1 MGDDAVRHYEACL
14 SLVQAADDRL
24 GKDEAAL
31 LEALGHVQVNAQA
44 LDAGWQSVL
53 AAVSVYRRNGDWAGM
68 ARAALVGVSAL
79 APPTDL
85 LELLNEVLAM
95 PGTHDPR
102 LEALLRAA
110 RTSLPL
116 VAPAQRADDAARA
129 REIAEVN
136 GYEDVLGELAF
147 SAGLRSYGSA
157 NLVVALAQFQEAVRH
172 YEAARL
178 MGKALIGGMTV
189 GSVLLFSGRYG
200 EAIQHAREQLL
211 RLRSVRYPFVEQS
224 HLFLTSEITCER
236 GALEEAGAL
245 VAQMAPGSYMAP
257 LMLIRIAIIRGEF
270 DQLEQL
276 LPDPSSAGGMTDLLC
291 QVHGMRATA
300 LLAAGQVDRARVEL
314 DAFAAA
320 RDKPYVSGVLNDLD
334 ADDTLA
340 ALAGEELVRRVYG
353 ELQAADQ
360 VRVSPTGS
368 ADRIRGALALRLGLV
383 DEAEAH
389 YRTGLEWSERERCV
403 LETGRTLQGLAE
415 VAERRGDHATAM
427 EHLDRAAAIF
437 SNCGAKFYL
446 DQVLAKKEILK
457 A

>member
-1 MGDDAVRHYEACL
+1 
-14 SLVQAADDRL
+14 
-24 GKDEAAL
+24 
-31 LEALGHVQVNAQA
+31 
-44 LDAGWQSVL
+44 
-53 AAVSVYRRNGDWAGM
+53 
-68 ARAALVGVSAL
+68 
-79 APPTDL
+79 
-85 LELLNEVLAM
+85 
-95 PGTHDPR
+95 
-102 LEALLRAA
+102 
-110 RTSLPL
+110 
-116 VAPAQRADDAARA
+116 
-129 REIAEVN
+129 
-136 GYEDVLGELAF
+136 
-147 SAGLRSYGSA
+147 
-157 NLVVALAQFQEAVRH
+157 
-172 YEAARL
+172 
-178 MGKALIGGMTV
+178 
-189 GSVLLFSGRYG
+189 
-200 EAIQHAREQLL
+200 
-211 RLRSVRYPFVEQS
+211 
-224 HLFLTSEITCER
+224 
-236 GALEEAGAL
+236 
-245 VAQMAPGSYMAP
+245 
-257 LMLIRIAIIRGEF
+257 
-270 DQLEQL
+270 
-276 LPDPSSAGGMTDLLC
+276 MTDLLC

-360 VRVSPTGS
+360 VLVSPTGS

-427 EHLDRAAAIF
+427 EHLDRAPAIF
-437 SNCGAKFYL
+437 SNCGAKLFL